1 VRRREFITLAG
12 GAAVT
17 SSSLWPLA
25 ANAQQA
31 DRIRQI
37 AMLSEFSEAQMQPLM
52 AAFRQQLQALG
63 WKDDSFRIDLKVA
76 TANAAQF
83 QAAASSVIGTSPDVV
98 VALGSRAVLA
108 LQQETRTI
116 PVVFT
121 LVADPAAQGFVE
133 SLARPG
139 GNITGLTNFE
149 FSFAGKWLE
158 VLKEI
163 EPGIS
168 RVMLMVNPGNSGAAG
183 LARFVEGI
191 GATYGVQTITTP
203 VQTAAEIEAAI
214 ANFGAARD
222 RAIIVLPDGL
232 VVSNRDRL
240 IKLVNRSGIPTVFP
254 FRIFALDGGLL
265 SWGLDFAGVYRQA
278 ATYVDRILRGTSPR
292 DLPVQAPTK
301 FELVINLKTAKALGL
316 TVPPTLLATADEVI
330 E

>member
-1 VRRREFITLAG
+1 MRRREFIALAG
-12 GAAVT
+12 GAAA
-17 SSSLWPLA
+17 WPLA
-25 ANAQQA
+25 ARAQQA
-31 DRIRQI
+31 GRIRQI
-37 AMLSEFSEAQMQPLM
+37 AMLSEFSEAQMQPLIS
-52 AAFRQQLQALG
+52 AFRQQLQALA

-76 TANAAQF
+76 IADAAQF
-83 QAAASSVIGTSPDVV
+83 QAAASTVIGTSPDVV

-121 LVADPAAQGFVE
+121 LVADPVAQGFVE

-158 VLKEI
+158 ALKEI

-203 VQTAAEIEAAI
+203 VQTAAEIEAVI
-214 ANFGAARD
+214 TNFGAARD

-232 VVSNRDRL
+232 VVSNRDML

-278 ATYVDRILRGTSPR
+278 ATYVDRILRGTNPK

-301 FELVINLKTAKALGL
+301 FELIINLKTAKALGL
-316 TVPPTLLATADEVI
+316 TVPPTLLTTADEVI

>member
-1 VRRREFITLAG
+1 VKRREFITLA

-37 AMLSEFSEAQMQPLM
+37 AMLSEFSEAQMQPLIS
-52 AAFRQQLQALG
+52 AFRQQLQALG

-76 TANAAQF
+76 IADAAQF
-83 QAAASSVIGTSPDVV
+83 QAAASSVIGTSPEVV

-121 LVADPAAQGFVE
+121 LVADPVAQGFVE

-158 VLKEI
+158 ALKEI

-191 GATYGVQTITTP
+191 GATYGVQTITAP
-203 VQTAAEIEAAI
+203 VQTVAEIEAAI
-214 ANFGAARD
+214 TNFGAARD
-222 RAIIVLPDGL
+222 HAIIVLPDGL
-232 VVSNRDRL
+232 VVSNRDML

-278 ATYVDRILRGTSPR
+278 ASYVDRILRGTSPR

-316 TVPPTLLATADEVI
+316 TVPPTLLASADEVI

>member
-1 VRRREFITLAG
+1 MKRREFITLA

-37 AMLSEFSEAQMQPLM
+37 AMLSEFSEAQMQPLIS
-52 AAFRQQLQALG
+52 AFRQQLQALG

-76 TANAAQF
+76 IADAAQF

-121 LVADPAAQGFVE
+121 LVADPVAQGFVE

-158 VLKEI
+158 ALKEI
-163 EPGIS
+163 EPG
-168 RVMLMVNPGNSGAAG
+168 MLMVNPGNSGAAG

-203 VQTAAEIEAAI
+203 VQTAAEIEAVI
-214 ANFGAARD
+214 TNFGAARD

-232 VVSNRDRL
+232 VVSNRDML

-278 ATYVDRILRGTSPR
+278 ATYVDRILRGTNPK

-301 FELVINLKTAKALGL
+301 FELIINLKTAKALGL
-316 TVPPTLLATADEVI
+316 TVPPTLLTTADEVI